1 MEERLECLP
10 PAIRIAVA
18 VRSIR
23 RVQPLLAPRLEQEQ
37 QKRIE
42 EFLRLA
48 EVCSRGPDAAF
59 VKGRKWLSQVC
70 AKRTIAPAADPV
82 ASDFVRAANSAREA
96 FMDADDANK
105 SATAVAAA
113 VQCSIAASTL
123 SDDYCAATAFD
134 ADLQTAVAIADANI
148 VWVDSGVNGPF
159 GAYWSEE

>member
-23 RVQPLLAPRLEQEQ
+23 RIQPLHAAQLEPEQ

-48 EVCSRGPDAAF
+48 EVCARGPDAAF
-59 VKGRKWLSQVC
+59 IKGRKWLQ
-70 AKRTIAPAADPV
+70 KMAARQSITATPDPT

-96 FMDADDANK
+96 FIDSDDASK
-105 SATAVAAA
+105 SATAVATA

-123 SDDYCAATAFD
+123 NSDYCAATAVD
-134 ADLQTAVAIADANI
+134 ADLKTAIAIADANI
-148 VWVDSGVNGPF
+148 VWVDSGASGPF
-159 GAYWSEE
+159 GAYWCD

>member
-23 RVQPLLAPRLEQEQ
+23 RIQPLHAAQLEPEQ

-48 EVCSRGPDAAF
+48 EVCARGPDAAF
-59 VKGRKWLSQVC
+59 VKGRKWLQKM
-70 AKRTIAPAADPV
+70 AARQAIASDPT

-96 FMDADDANK
+96 FIDSDDAGK
-105 SATAVAAA
+105 SATAVATA

-123 SDDYCAATAFD
+123 NADCCAATAVD
-134 ADLQTAVAIADANI
+134 ADLKTAIAIAIADANI
-148 VWVDSGVNGPF
+148 VWVDSGAGGPF
-159 GAYWSEE
+159 GAYWCD

>member
-23 RVQPLLAPRLEQEQ
+23 RIQPLHAAQLEHEQ

-59 VKGRKWLSQVC
+59 VKGRKWLQKM
-70 AKRTIAPAADPV
+70 AARRTITSVADPTG
-82 ASDFVRAANSAREA
+82 SDFVRAANSARDA
-96 FMDADDANK
+96 FIDADDAEK
-105 SATAVAAA
+105 SATAVATA

-123 SDDYCAATAFD
+123 NADNCAATAVD
-134 ADLQTAVAIADANI
+134 ADLKTAIAIADANI
-148 VWVDSGVNGPF
+148 VWVDSGAGGPF
-159 GAYWSEE
+159 GAYWCE